1 MTRSTLEN
9 RDGSDSFPRVRRHAV
24 LRVTDPRSAE
34 GGVARCLCRWCRQ
47 EAPAFTLIEIMLV
60 VAIMGIA
67 MTMSYP
73 AISNMVHRAPL
84 SQGVQDLM
92 EGCRKARAIAILQ
105 GSPTE
110 LRIYPQD
117 GRIEVAAVPVDA
129 EPTTTETAAKPVII
143 ADPETKPAL
152 GFTAQLSDSIRIE
165 MVDVNFIEY
174 KDADMARVRFYP
186 NGTSDEFT
194 MVLNSETEFRKIT
207 LEVVTALA
215 QVEAIR

>member
-1 MTRSTLEN
+1 MKPARSN
-9 RDGSDSFPRVRRHAV
+9 RK
-24 LRVTDPRSAE
+24 
-34 GGVARCLCRWCRQ
+34 
-47 EAPAFTLIEIMLV
+47 AFTLIEIMLV

-73 AISNMVHRAPL
+73 AISDMVHRAPL
-84 SQGVQDLM
+84 SQGVRDLM

-117 GRIEVAAVPVDA
+117 GRIEVAAVAVDA
-129 EPTTTETAAKPVII
+129 DPTVTETAPKSGIIAEPSVEAKP
-143 ADPETKPAL
+143 AM
-152 GFTAQLSDSIRIE
+152 GFSAQLSDRIRIE